1 LRCLG
6 FEALRQAAVKR
17 RSPKRRGLHARF
29 GGVTRKGFADKITS
43 RVLALTVT
51 KGAKGAEHG
60 APLTHCRSR
69 G

>member
-1 LRCLG
+1 MLVS
-6 FEALRQAAVKR
+6 E
-17 RSPKRRGLHARF
+17 
-29 GGVTRKGFADKITS
+29 VTRKGFADKITS

-60 APLTHCRSR
+60 VPLTHCRSR